1 MYRTEN
7 ALILR
12 EVRFREADR
21 ILTAL
26 TADRGKLTLTAH
38 GALGKR
44 SKMTAATQQLTWS
57 ELSLFEKNGRYSVR
71 EGVVKEAFQGLRKD
85 LGKLALGS
93 FFSEC
98 MELFAAEDQPE
109 PELTQLGLNC
119 LYALSEGLY
128 SPEKIKAAFEL
139 RLMTEEGYAPAGDFC
154 AVCGRS
160 EIREPVFA
168 LEDGQVVCRSCRK
181 AGRTL
186 PLSENALAALRYL
199 VRAPA
204 KKLLSF
210 RLGDEDLHLLADAA
224 ENWLLQCSGRSF
236 STLTYYKNLIRNL

>member
-57 ELSLFEKNGRYSVR
+57 ELSIFEKNGRYSVR

-119 LYALSEGLY
+119 LYALSEGLAE
-128 SPEKIKAAFEL
+128 PRKIKCVFEL
-139 RLMTEEGYAPAGDFC
+139 RLMSIEGYAPAVESC
-154 AVCGRS
+154 SVCGR
-160 EIREPVFA
+160 EDVQEPLF
-168 LEDGQVVCRSCRK
+168 LTEEGQIVCRNCRK
-181 AGRTL
+181 QGWSL
-186 PLSENALAALRYL
+186 PLTKSALAVFRYIMQ
-199 VRAPA
+199 APA
-204 KKLLSF
+204 KRLLSS
-210 RLGDEDLHLLADAA
+210 RLPDADLDKLAAVSEA
-224 ENWLLQCSGRSF
+224 WLLKCAGRSLP
-236 STLTYYKNLIRNL
+236 TLAYYKNIMSSE